1 MNRQQHLGK
10 NRNSYRHVAVAVTF
24 VFIASIGLIE
34 NLYILTALLLGMWSL
49 GFFSGVGLRTILSR
63 LVWLVPFLALTL
75 LLFPFWYPGET
86 FWVWTAPWGGNF
98 QLSLEGLQKALRL
111 GLRVAVAVS
120 SLTVLMESMSRSQFF
135 QALRRLRIPALFL
148 QLAELILRYVEVFRD
163 EARRMS
169 RARKARGY
177 EEKGGILNPHVRAVY
192 AGFLGTLMLRAMDR
206 AERVYLA
213 MLARGYSATDSTD
226 GPSQPPFDGPIDREH
241 LAMDR
246 AKPDKFKLD
255 QFELEETTE
264 PLSDSTW
271 RLGQKGEGSRLAT
284 GRLQVKNLSY
294 RYPGSNRPVDAL
306 CQIQLKIEPGQKV
319 ALLGPNGAGKSTLI
333 HHLCGLIIPQ
343 SGEVRIDDL
352 SLTRDT
358 AREIRRHVGL
368 VFQDPDDQLFC
379 GTVAEDVAF
388 GPQNLGLPE
397 EEVEKRVESALAAV
411 QGLDLARYAP
421 HQLSYGQKKRVAIA
435 GVLAM
440 DPDILILDEPMAYLD
455 PQGQDEVM
463 QILQDC
469 NCRGKTIIM
478 AIHDIDLAESW
489 ADRVIILQD
498 GALLADGGTEI
509 LENEKLLQSA
519 RLLSN
524 FSQLRKRK
532 QAIE

>member
-49 GFFSGVGLRTILSR
+49 GFFSGVSFRTILSR
-63 LVWLVPFLALTL
+63 LAWLIPFLGLTL

-86 FWVWTAPWGGNF
+86 IWAWTAPWGGNIH
-98 QLSLEGLQKALRL
+98 LSLEGLQKALRL
-111 GLRVAVAVS
+111 GLRVAVAIS
-120 SLTVLMESMSRSQFF
+120 TLTVLMASMSQSQFF
-135 QALRRLRIPALFL
+135 QALRRLRIPALFI

-177 EEKGGILNPHVRAVY
+177 EEKGGILNPRVRAVY

-213 MLARGYSATDSTD
+213 MLARGYSATDSTW
-226 GPSQPPFDGPIDREH
+226 Q
-241 LAMDR
+241 
-246 AKPDKFKLD
+246 
-255 QFELEETTE
+255 
-264 PLSDSTW
+264 
-271 RLGQKGEGSRLAT
+271 LGQKREGSRLAA

-306 CQIQLKIEPGQKV
+306 RQIRLEIEPGQKV

-333 HHLCGLIIPQ
+333 HHLCGLTIPQ
-343 SGEVRIDDL
+343 SGEVQIDDL
-352 SLTRDT
+352 SLTEKT
-358 AREIRRHVGL
+358 AREIRRRVGL

-379 GTVAEDVAF
+379 ATVAEDVAF

-397 EEVEKRVESALAAV
+397 NEVEKRMESALAAV
-411 QGLDLARYAP
+411 QGLDLAGYAP

-435 GVLAM
+435 GVLVM

-463 QILQDC
+463 QILQNC
-469 NCRGKTIIM
+469 SCRGKTIIM
-478 AIHDIDLAESW
+478 AIHDIDLAGSW
-489 ADRVIILQD
+489 ADRVVILQD
-498 GALLADGGTEI
+498 GAILADGGTEI